1 MPGAPDPLEFVPGLP
16 GERRRIDFAIRRT
29 AGHIVLGLH
38 EQPALAGRFRLGA
51 GPLPV
56 TERLSRYGF
65 YLPSGP
71 VLTEAELETVARA
84 VDTVFDEL

>member
-1 MPGAPDPLEFVPGLP
+1 VV
-16 GERRRIDFAIRRT
+16 RT
-29 AGHIVLGLH
+29 APPSDVVAERLAQRGVQSRPFFLGLH
-38 EQPALAGRFRLGA
+38 EQPALTGRFRLGT

-71 VLTEAELETVARA
+71 VLTEAELETVAEA
-84 VDTVFDEL
+84 VDAMLDT